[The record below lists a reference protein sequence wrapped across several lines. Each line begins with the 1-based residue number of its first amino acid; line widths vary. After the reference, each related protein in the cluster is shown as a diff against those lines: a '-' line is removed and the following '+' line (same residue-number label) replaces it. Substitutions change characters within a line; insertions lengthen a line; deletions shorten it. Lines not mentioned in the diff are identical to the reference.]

1 MNFHCLDA
9 IYTQY
14 KLVLN
19 SANSHKNKF
28 KNAEFEMAR
37 NKSELIAPNLL
48 GLSFLSPW
56 NKLPSI
62 DRNNFALLHIYVF

>member
-1 MNFHCLDA
+1 MQN
-9 IYTQY
+9 
-14 KLVLN
+14 
-19 SANSHKNKF
+19 
-28 KNAEFEMAR
+28 FEMLK

-62 DRNNFALLHIYVF
+62 DRNNFASLYMFSNL